1 MTDRTS
7 EPRPAPGSEAGFSL
21 LETLIASVLL
31 LMVVIGVLPLFS
43 RSMLNN
49 AQGNDASM
57 QVNATR
63 DIADELLELPFNNQQ
78 LQLPATNATQLQT
91 TDFWL
96 LNGNEWVA
104 DLTAYPSDEAHFTRT
119 TTIEQF
125 NSGDLLEDDLDLG
138 ATLDNPLPGTTG
150 TDLVQ
155 IKRIRTEIRS
165 DRRLDATPF
174 RVTTLKT
181 FD

>member
-49 AQGNDASM
+49 AQGNDASK

-78 LQLPATNATQLQT
+78 L
-91 TDFWL
+91 L
-96 LNGNEWVA
+96 LGVGDA
-104 DLTAYPSDEAHFTRT
+104 DLVTTEFLLLEGDRWVPDMTPFPNDEAHFTRT

-125 NSGDLLEDDLDLG
+125 NAADLLDDDIEVG
-138 ATLDNPLPGTTG
+138 GTLDTPLVGGTS
-150 TDLVQ
+150 DNQIQ
-155 IKRIRTEIRS
+155 IKRIRTEILS
-165 DRRLDATPF
+165 DRRLDARPY
-174 RVTTLKT
+174 RVTTIKT
-181 FD
+181 YD